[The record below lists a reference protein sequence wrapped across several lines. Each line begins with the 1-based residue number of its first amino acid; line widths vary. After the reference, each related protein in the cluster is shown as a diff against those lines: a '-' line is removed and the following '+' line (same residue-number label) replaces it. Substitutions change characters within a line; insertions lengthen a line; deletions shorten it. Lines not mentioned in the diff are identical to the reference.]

1 MVCQMLKLK
10 EEFNWLT
17 PYFAL
22 FLILLLATMAE
33 RTKRSKAWL
42 HFNKA
47 KFKDEVT
54 CLKIYFCKGR
64 GILLQ

>member
-1 MVCQMLKLK
+1 MACQPPLNLKKKNVIGSGPL
-10 EEFNWLT
+10 LH
-17 PYFAL
+17 

-47 KFKDEVT
+47 EDKAEAT
-54 CLKIYFCKGR
+54 CNIR
-64 GILLQ
+64 